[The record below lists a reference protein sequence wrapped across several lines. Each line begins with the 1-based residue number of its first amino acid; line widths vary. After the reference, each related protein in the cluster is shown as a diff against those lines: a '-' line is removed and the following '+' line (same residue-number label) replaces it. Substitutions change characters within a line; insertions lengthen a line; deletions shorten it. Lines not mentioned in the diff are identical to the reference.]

1 MDSIMNPDDFGL
13 FVSES
18 FDNALMEQI
27 QSAFAATD
35 SDLKRYA
42 ANVLIGNASAR
53 RLSDAVNQ
61 EFQLYGFHVK
71 DATFEAGKKGH
82 IIYLFGM
89 CSVQRSIRLCAY
101 STTSEKVYYALK
113 VIASLYGNS
122 MGKDGVHVKIL
133 MNALDNDSKS
143 YSLEVL

>member
-1 MDSIMNPDDFGL
+1 MESIMNPDDFGL
-13 FVSES
+13 FVSER

-27 QSAFAATD
+27 QSAFATTNA
-35 SDLKRYA
+35 DLKKYA
-42 ANVLIGNASAR
+42 ANVLIGNTSAC

-61 EFQLYGFHVK
+61 EFQLYGFHAK
-71 DATFEAGKKGH
+71 DASFESQKKGH

-89 CSVQRSIRLCAY
+89 KEKPSAQLCAY

-113 VIASLYGNS
+113 VIASLYGNN

-133 MNALDNDSKS
+133 MNAHDNDAKS
-143 YSLEVL
+143 YSLEVIG